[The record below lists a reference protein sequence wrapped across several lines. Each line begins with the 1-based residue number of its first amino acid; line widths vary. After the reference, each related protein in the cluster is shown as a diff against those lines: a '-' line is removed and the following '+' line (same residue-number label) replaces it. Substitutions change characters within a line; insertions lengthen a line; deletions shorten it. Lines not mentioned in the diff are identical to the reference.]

1 MVPPPLSSFRNLC
14 EVSHFSPFS
23 SRSPV
28 WHAQERPQWCVRGV
42 VATPKSPPFSGL
54 DAASLDPSL
63 SLSTP
68 PIPSSV
74 CIFLPFLCSPSFLA
88 LLLSPQSPLEGR
100 THCSTMATIA
110 HSTSPLLNAV
120 TPLLECGA
128 QQEADHQMHFPQHQQ
143 QQQSRHERASR
154 DPPQSHLHISSLKRG
169 HRESEELKKGMS
181 LRAAR

>member
-1 MVPPPLSSFRNLC
+1 M
-14 EVSHFSPFS
+14 
-23 SRSPV
+23 
-28 WHAQERPQWCVRGV
+28 
-42 VATPKSPPFSGL
+42 ATPKSPPFSGL

-169 HRESEELKKGMS
+169 HRERGTEKGNVTPGSTLTAAAAAESPQDEQQTKKKKVWWQGLVDMVPG
-181 LRAAR
+181 